1 MIVGIGLDVVEI
13 ARITRSLQT
22 DLGGGGGGG
31 RFEERAFTEAERR
44 DCAGRADR
52 EQALAARF
60 AAKEACFKALG
71 TGWGGDA
78 GAYLREVEVVSA
90 PNGAPELRLSGGAA
104 SRARE
109 LKVKRLHVSLTHQP
123 GIAAATVILEG

>member
-22 DLGGGGGGG
+22 DGG

-44 DCAGRADR
+44 DCADRADR

-78 GAYLREVEVVSA
+78 HAYLREVEVVSA
-90 PNGAPELRLSGGAA
+90 PNGAPELRLTGGAA

>member
-22 DLGGGGGGG
+22 NGR
-31 RFEERAFTEAERR
+31 RFEDRVFTEAERR
-44 DCAGRADR
+44 DCADRADR
-52 EQALAARF
+52 DQALAARF

-78 GAYLREVEVVSA
+78 GNSLQQVEVVSA
-90 PNGAPELRLSGGAA
+90 ANGAPELRLTGGAA
-104 SRARE
+104 TRAQE
-109 LKVKRLHVSLTHQP
+109 LGVRRVHVSLSHQP
-123 GIAAATVILEG
+123 GIAVATVILED

>member
-13 ARITRSLQT
+13 ARITRSLES
-22 DLGGGGGGG
+22 DGR

-44 DCAGRADR
+44 DCADRADR

-78 GAYLREVEVVSA
+78 GTSLREVEVVSA
-90 PNGAPELRLSGGAA
+90 ANGAPELRLSGGAA

-109 LKVKRLHVSLTHQP
+109 LNVKRVHVSLTHQP